1 MFRAVVAAMSYGL
14 LAAGCGPSQSID
26 RAPPVSLAVT
36 DAAAA
41 LDAPPELAPE
51 AAAAP
56 DLAAEPMASPEP
68 PRPAPPPA
76 PPDLAPERPPPPL
89 DAAEPDAH
97 VDAGAVAEVAIAD
110 LALDRTSADTGSNL
124 APLDAG
130 EAPLV
135 KVSYA
140 PAPTSV
146 NLTAAGA
153 IDWVHFGYPGPGSV
167 NRKRGAKPLI
177 TMAPIA
183 NSEVD
188 HYADRPVRFSWSDGD
203 PTLQVNGI
211 SDGINVGGPGRTGF
225 EVRAAGNATRP
236 RLLEI
241 FVGGWEAAGRLVV
254 RFEEPG
260 RPPASALYVDTSF
273 RGQGG
278 ADRVY
283 RITFLPATSTQAL
296 VVEWTLEAATHP
308 YGNVTLQAAVLAE

>member
-1 MFRAVVAAMSYGL
+1 MFRAVVAAMSCGL
-14 LAAGCGPSQSID
+14 LAAGCGPSQSVE
-26 RAPPVSLAVT
+26 RAAPVVDLAFFP
-36 DAAAA
+36 DAAA
-41 LDAPPELAPE
+41 LDVAPDLASE
-51 AAAAP
+51 AAAP
-56 DLAAEPMASPEP
+56 DLAPDLVAPPEP
-68 PRPAPPPA
+68 PRPAPTPA
-76 PPDLAPERPPPPL
+76 PPDLAPELPPPAP
-89 DAAEPDAH
+89 DAAEPV
-97 VDAGAVAEVAIAD
+97 VDTLAVAEVAIAD
-110 LALDRTSADTGSNL
+110 LAVDHTPADTGSNL
-124 APLDAG
+124 APPDAG

-153 IDWVHFGYPGPGSV
+153 IDWVHFGYPGPESV

-177 TMAPIA
+177 AMAPIA
-183 NSEVD
+183 SSEVD

-203 PTLQVNGI
+203 PTLQVSGI

-236 RLLEI
+236 RMLEI
-241 FVGGWEAAGRLVV
+241 FVGGWEAAGRMLV

-260 RPPASALYVDTSF
+260 RPLASALYVDTSF

-283 RITFLPATSTQAL
+283 RITFQPATAAQVL